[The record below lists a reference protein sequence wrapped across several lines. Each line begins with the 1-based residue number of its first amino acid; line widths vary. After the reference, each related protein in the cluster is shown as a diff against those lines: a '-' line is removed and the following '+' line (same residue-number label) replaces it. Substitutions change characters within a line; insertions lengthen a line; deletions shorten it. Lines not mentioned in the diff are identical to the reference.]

1 LGLLLIWKQ
10 DGHSSQKKEI
20 NMKLGKNMKSSL
32 AGLFAIGLLAGAVS
46 SQAQSYNITDLG
58 ALPGDNNATVGGLNS
73 LGQAAGTSSSSSS
86 AIATLFSNGHTIS
99 LGALGASDMSFAE
112 AINGSGQ
119 VVGYDWLSS
128 GVSHAFLYSNGRMT
142 DIHSAS
148 LFPSGSTATA
158 INNSGAVV
166 GYGWI
171 STADEHAFLY
181 TGGRTVDLGTLGGN
195 DATALAISDS
205 GQVVGVS
212 ATASGAGHAFIYAN
226 GRMTDLGTPASAN
239 SSSAAAINRNGQ
251 IAGAA
256 SFGTATHAVMYS
268 NGVWTDLGM
277 MPGATV
283 GNLATSINNSGQ
295 VVGVSIFPILYN
307 KHPLHPTTHVGFI
320 YRNGSLVDLN
330 TLVPA
335 NSGFLIT
342 SAVSINDAGEILCN
356 AKTTTGVV
364 YRAVLLTPK

>member
-1 LGLLLIWKQ
+1 MKLR
-10 DGHSSQKKEI
+10 I
-20 NMKLGKNMKSSL
+20 NMKSNL
-32 AGLFAIGLLAGAVS
+32 AALFAIGLMAGAVS
-46 SQAQSYNITDLG
+46 SQAQSYNLTDLG

-99 LGALGASDMSFAE
+99 LGTLGASDMSFAE

-142 DIHSAS
+142 DIHSAA
-148 LFPSGSTATA
+148 LFPFGSTATA

-181 TGGRTVDLGTLGGN
+181 IGGRTVDLGTLGGN
-195 DATALAISDS
+195 DATALGINDS

-212 ATASGAGHAFIYAN
+212 ATAGGAGHAFLYAN

-256 SFGTATHAVMYS
+256 SFGNATHAATYS

-320 YRNGSLVDLN
+320 YRNGALVDLN

-342 SAVSINDAGEILCN
+342 SAVGINDAGEILCN
-356 AKTTTGVV
+356 AKTTTGLV
-364 YRAVLLTPK
+364 YRAILLTPK